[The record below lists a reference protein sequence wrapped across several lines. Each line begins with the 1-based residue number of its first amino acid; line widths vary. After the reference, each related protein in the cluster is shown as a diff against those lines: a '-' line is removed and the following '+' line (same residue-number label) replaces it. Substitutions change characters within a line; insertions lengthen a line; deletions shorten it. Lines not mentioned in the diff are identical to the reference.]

1 MIQPIAKVRLR
12 WLTPEEGGRTK
23 PPTGPLYATTA
34 RFLDDMEFF
43 SVVLRFT
50 EVTPP
55 NGPPPQE
62 VELTL
67 LAPDRLPDIAERLV
81 PRQRLLITEGP
92 RPVAECEVLSV
103 AKEKL
108 ENQVAP

>member
-12 WLTPEEGGRTK
+12 WLTPAEGGRTK
-23 PPTGPLYATTA
+23 PPTGPLYAATA
-34 RFLDDMEFF
+34 RFGDDTEVF
-43 SVVLRFT
+43 SVVLRFA
-50 EVTPP
+50 EATPP
-55 NGPPPQE
+55 NGPPLQE

-67 LAPDRLPDIAERLV
+67 LAPDRLPDIAERIV

-103 AKEKL
+103 AKEQLK
-108 ENQVAP
+108 NPVAP